1 MIITVSNLNTLGVEY
16 KEAKDC
22 SYHDFG
28 EWVFASACLVPFM
41 SLVRKNGF
49 EYADGGMGNI
59 VPIYQAIQK
68 GATELDIIVLKNTE
82 NLQRKLPVRNALD
95 LTFRV
100 FSFMLNQIVTDD
112 LIIGRL
118 EGLSKKIKLDFFYPE
133 KELTPN
139 SFIFDP
145 VQMSEWWEYGYAIGQ
160 KNKPEC
166 RIIDPG

>member
-1 MIITVSNLNTLGVEY
+1 LGVEY

-22 SYHDFG
+22 TYGDFG
-28 EWVFASACLVPFM
+28 EWVWASSSLVPFM

-95 LTFRV
+95 LTSRV

-118 EGLSKKIKLDFFYPE
+118 EGLSKKIKLNFFYPE

-139 SFIFDP
+139 SLIFDP
-145 VQMSEWWEYGYAIGQ
+145 VQMREWWEYGYALGQ

-166 RIIDPG
+166 RIINPG